1 MVVSAP
7 FMLDERFSC
16 HLEEHLA
23 MCDTSRMPS
32 LAWNKNY
39 WDAGTDWA
47 DRGEGWSGPW
57 GTPEMQWY
65 GSVYPRIHRH
75 LRAGTIL
82 EIACGYGRWTN
93 FLSEHCD
100 RLIGVDLVAQ
110 CIEACRNRFANVKH
124 LSFAQNDGQS
134 LDFVEDGSVDFVF
147 SFDSLVHVDASII
160 RGYLSQFPRI
170 LRPGGTAFLHH
181 SNLGAYPFQARL
193 LYTPKVRRVF
203 SIVHLIERQ
212 HHNREAGMS
221 AERMTAIAAE
231 CGLSVVGQECVTW
244 GTRRMLIDCLTTLR
258 LGSGGVAIEPIANS
272 NFMREAHSWKRL
284 RALYGNEHHGNTH
297 DVT

>member
-1 MVVSAP
+1 
-7 FMLDERFSC
+7 
-16 HLEEHLA
+16 
-23 MCDTSRMPS
+23 MPT

-75 LRAGTIL
+75 LRAATIL

-110 CIEACRNRFANVKH
+110 CVEACRRRFASLNH
-124 LSFAQNDGQS
+124 LSFVQNDGRS

-147 SFDSLVHVDASII
+147 SFDSLVHVEPTVI

-170 LRPGGTAFLHH
+170 LRPGGDSVSASLEPRRLSVT
-181 SNLGAYPFQARL
+181 GA
-193 LYTPKVRRVF
+193 
-203 SIVHLIERQ
+203 
-212 HHNREAGMS
+212 
-221 AERMTAIAAE
+221 TAIHAESASRLQHCAPDRKAAP
-231 CGLSVVGQECVTW
+231 Q
-244 GTRRMLIDCLTTLR
+244 
-258 LGSGGVAIEPIANS
+258 P
-272 NFMREAHSWKRL
+272 
-284 RALYGNEHHGNTH
+284 
-297 DVT
+297 